1 MRDIMRYGQSITDR
15 TDHTDHCK
23 ALTVNEMVMSC
34 QDLIRGGVCFDFD
47 IKRISLVAVLK
58 LGWSLGRG
66 SSIKARGPSSR
77 ISAVIYMR
85 KWW

>member
-1 MRDIMRYGQSITDR
+1 MRDIMRYGQSITNP
-15 TDHTDHCK
+15 TDHWK
-23 ALTVNEMVMSC
+23 ALTVNEMVTAC
-34 QDLIRGGVCFDFD
+34 QDWSRGGICFDFH
-47 IKRISLVAVLK
+47 IKRITLVAVLK

-66 SSIKARGPSSR
+66 SSIEARGPSSR